1 MLWGCFWAG
10 GFGPLVF
17 VDGSMNQ
24 DAHVNLLAKNVPPW
38 FINLREQDDRE
49 FIFQE
54 DGVTCHIRG
63 PDLNPIEHVWASCL
77 ERIIGKER
85 ARIKDP
91 EELKAAL
98 FRRRLARNITR
109 LMREVGRQYERSLP
123 SGYRC

>member
-1 MLWGCFWAG
+1 MIRKAVERYSLDEHIKLVTKFGKGSVMLWGCFWAG

-63 PDLNPIEHVWASCL
+63 YKTWLKDLHQI
-77 ERIIGKER
+77 
-85 ARIKDP
+85 
-91 EELKAAL
+91 
-98 FRRRLARNITR
+98 RRFDK
-109 LMREVGRQYERSLP
+109 
-123 SGYRC
+123 